1 VRSWCIDASLPFPTP
16 WRNPVVGAVETT
28 VGPAGAVDVVA
39 GALVAA
45 LAGVDDATAEG
56 AGVADEAGVAEDAG
70 VAVAGATVEVIGT
83 SVGEATIGVAVVVAT
98 PVANGV
104 RDAVAT
110 VVASDPLGV
119 GTATVTVAEGVSGFC
134 VGTTVGPVVALYPPP
149 PASAP
154 DGEARDKVA
163 VGATVPLMVVGV
175 AEPPWVGVAVAT
187 MVGVGEPTGVTE
199 KVAVATAVR
208 VGVTVAVGAVSCISE
223 DEALTRPLRS
233 YATTTAL

>member
-1 VRSWCIDASLPFPTP
+1 M
-16 WRNPVVGAVETT
+16 
-28 VGPAGAVDVVA
+28 
-39 GALVAA
+39 
-45 LAGVDDATAEG
+45 
-56 AGVADEAGVAEDAG
+56 
-70 VAVAGATVEVIGT
+70 
-83 SVGEATIGVAVVVAT
+83 AVVVAT

-104 RDAVAT
+104 REAVAT
-110 VVASDPLGV
+110 GVASDPLGV

-154 DGEARDKVA
+154 GGEGRDNVA
-163 VGATVPLMVVGV
+163 VGAIVPLVVGV

-187 MVGVGEPTGVTE
+187 MVGVGEATGVTE

>member
-1 VRSWCIDASLPFPTP
+1 
-16 WRNPVVGAVETT
+16 

-45 LAGVDDATAEG
+45 IAGVDDATAEG
-56 AGVADEAGVAEDAG
+56 AGVADDAG
-70 VAVAGATVEVIGT
+70 EAVAGATVEVTGT

-104 RDAVAT
+104 REAVAT
-110 VVASDPLGV
+110 GVASDPLGV
-119 GTATVTVAEGVSGFC
+119 GTATVTEGVSGFC

-154 DGEARDKVA
+154 DGEGRDKVA

-187 MVGVGEPTGVTE
+187 MVGVGEATGVTE

>member
-1 VRSWCIDASLPFPTP
+1 M
-16 WRNPVVGAVETT
+16 
-28 VGPAGAVDVVA
+28 GPAGAVDVVA

-45 LAGVDDATAEG
+45 IAGVDDATAEG
-56 AGVADEAGVAEDAG
+56 AGVADEAGVADD
-70 VAVAGATVEVIGT
+70 AGATVEVTGT

-104 RDAVAT
+104 REAVAT
-110 VVASDPLGV
+110 GVASDPLGV

-154 DGEARDKVA
+154 DGEGRDKVA

-187 MVGVGEPTGVTE
+187 MVGVGEATGVTE

>member
-1 VRSWCIDASLPFPTP
+1 M
-16 WRNPVVGAVETT
+16 
-28 VGPAGAVDVVA
+28 GPAGAVDVVA

-45 LAGVDDATAEG
+45 IAGVDDATAEG
-56 AGVADEAGVAEDAG
+56 AGVADEAGVADDAG
-70 VAVAGATVEVIGT
+70 AAVAGATVEVTGT

-104 RDAVAT
+104 REAVAT
-110 VVASDPLGV
+110 GVASDPLGV
-119 GTATVTVAEGVSGFC
+119 GTATVTEGVSGFC

-187 MVGVGEPTGVTE
+187 MVGVGEATGVTE

-208 VGVTVAVGAVSCISE
+208 VGVTVAVGAVSWISE
-223 DEALTRPLRS
+223 DEALTRLLRS

>member
-1 VRSWCIDASLPFPTP
+1 MRSWCIDASLPPPTP
-16 WRNPVVGAVETT
+16 WRNPVVGAVATT

-45 LAGVDDATAEG
+45 IAGVDDATAEG
-56 AGVADEAGVAEDAG
+56 AGVADEAGAADDAG
-70 VAVAGATVEVIGT
+70 VGVAGATVEVTGT
-83 SVGEATIGVAVVVAT
+83 SVGEATIGVAVAVAT

-119 GTATVTVAEGVSGFC
+119 GMATVTVAEGVSGFC
-134 VGTTVGPVVALYPPP
+134 VGTPVGPVVALYPPP

-154 DGEARDKVA
+154 DGEGRDNVA
-163 VGATVPLMVVGV
+163 VGATVPLVVGV
-175 AEPPWVGVAVAT
+175 AEPAWVGVAVAT
-187 MVGVGEPTGVTE
+187 MVGVGEATGVTE

-223 DEALTRPLRS
+223 EEALARPLRS